1 VGASLIV
8 SKIDHASVPSFCI
21 HSRGRQGIDVVAGNA
36 LLSCF
41 EKAKRW
47 QQAVGIEGIVPG
59 HGNPCENGW
68 EHLENWGK
76 IKVKNPE
83 DVYNL

>member
-1 VGASLIV
+1 
-8 SKIDHASVPSFCI
+8 
-21 HSRGRQGIDVVAGNA
+21 
-36 LLSCF
+36 
-41 EKAKRW
+41 
-47 QQAVGIEGIVPG
+47 VGIEGIVPG